1 MFYQNIR
8 VICTLKVSRHLP
20 WKFRQMT
27 SFPVW
32 TKIDFRF
39 RIQEMKFNL
48 CLKTGPTKKT
58 LVISR
63 TFNWCFTKILG
74 YAHENSVKWHHF
86 RFEPGPISVS
96 GFKKMKGRLREIR
109 IKTHAKFTIDNVDE
123 AAGDYDEIE
132 GIPSIRKII
141 LVIPK

>member
-1 MFYQNIR
+1 
-8 VICTLKVSRHLP
+8 
-20 WKFRQMT
+20 MT

-39 RIQEMKFNL
+39 RIQENE
-48 CLKTGPTKKT
+48 G
-58 LVISR
+58 
-63 TFNWCFTKILG
+63 
-74 YAHENSVKWHHF
+74 
-86 RFEPGPISVS
+86 
-96 GFKKMKGRLREIR
+96 KMREIR

-141 LVIPK
+141 LVIPKLGVVVC